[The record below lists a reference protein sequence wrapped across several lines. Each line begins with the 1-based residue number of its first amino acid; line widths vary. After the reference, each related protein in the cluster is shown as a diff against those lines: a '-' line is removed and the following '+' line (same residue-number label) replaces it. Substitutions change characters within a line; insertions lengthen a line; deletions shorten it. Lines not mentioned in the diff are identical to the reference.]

1 MLIQQGADV
10 QTLETPAAKAVAL
23 LRNKM
28 RIPDK
33 MQNLAQNVVEFQVTL
48 YIDIKQA
55 SSQVLIL
62 YLPLLQ
68 SI

>member
-1 MLIQQGADV
+1 MFIQQGIDV
-10 QTLETPAAKAVAL
+10 QTLETPAAKVVAL

-28 RIPDK
+28 RVPDK
-33 MQNLAQNVVEFQVTL
+33 MQNVAQNVVEFQAIL
-48 YIDIKQA
+48 YIHIKQA

-62 YLPLLQ
+62 YLSLVN